1 MFVCLSPLPPPTLEN
16 KLVFTVRSEE
26 QHSTN
31 SSTQT
36 LYMMI
41 IIMYSHIM
49 YKALTQCKAVQCS
62 VCSLYIHVR
71 TCTYMHTY
79 YINYTYVHVH
89 HSTHLP
95 FLWTMCVRVDEHQ
108 SLRFQGRGSAPFS
121 HLQCLDLIIMNT
133 IIIY

>member
-1 MFVCLSPLPPPTLEN
+1 MFVCLSSLPPPTLEN

-31 SSTQT
+31 SSTHT

-41 IIMYSHIM
+41 IIMYSHIIM
-49 YKALTQCKAVQCS
+49 YKALTQCEAVECSVCSLYVECSVCSLYVECS

-79 YINYTYVHVH
+79 YINYMYVHVH

-108 SLRFQGRGSAPFS
+108 SLRFQG
-121 HLQCLDLIIMNT
+121 
-133 IIIY
+133 

>member
-1 MFVCLSPLPPPTLEN
+1 MFVCLSSFSPPTLEN

-31 SSTQT
+31 SSTHT

-41 IIMYSHIM
+41 IITYSHIIM
-49 YKALTQCKAVQCS
+49 YKALAQYKAVQCS

-71 TCTYMHTY
+71 TCTYVHTY

-108 SLRFQGRGSAPFS
+108 SLRFQG
-121 HLQCLDLIIMNT
+121 
-133 IIIY
+133 